1 MDLQF
6 VGFLAIGLAAGWLSG
21 LMGIG
26 GGVIIVPALMFI
38 YGFSLR
44 DAQGTSLGAI
54 LAPVGIL
61 AAYTFHQNGNLNI
74 KAAALIA
81 LGFFFGALLGAK
93 TNYLIKREYMEKIF
107 ATLLILIAVRIFFK
121 K

>member
-81 LGFFFGALLGAK
+81 LGFFLWG
-93 TNYLIKREYMEKIF
+93 
-107 ATLLILIAVRIFFK
+107 IAWSKNKLFNK
-121 K
+121 A